1 MEIEEEITWLKAE
14 MYLHSTTKE
23 RIKEIQEEISY
34 LEKLRNEVNKTK
46 KELNDNNRLSSLWEF
61 R

>member
-46 KELNDNNRLSSLWEF
+46 KELNDNNRLSSL
-61 R
+61 